1 MEPTLAQLGEDR
13 AIALISETLADVPMP
28 EGWVGIGDD
37 AAVTTL
43 TPGMQAVTTTDIL
56 VEDIHFRRR
65 TTSARELGW
74 KAIAVNVS
82 DVASMG
88 ALPRWATVSVALPK
102 DCPAAWVEELY
113 RGVAEGSRSVG
124 LAIVGGDT
132 TGSPGPLMVS
142 VTVVGEAERPLL
154 RSGAQAGD
162 WVCVT
167 GPVGES
173 AAGLWLLEHAG
184 DAPLGEA
191 AGNVPLSDAER
202 DALTRAHRQPRPHV
216 AEGRALAQSGFRV
229 AVLDNSDGLGRSAL
243 ILAQANQVTVSL
255 EADRLPLSQP
265 LRRLAAHAKVDP
277 LDWGLWGGEDYNLV
291 FSVEPEGLL
300 AVTRAVEAVGGK
312 VWVVGRMGKGPAIAV
327 LERNGHAEPLRSQNA
342 FQHFGGKPAP

>member
-43 TPGMQAVTTTDIL
+43 TPGMKAVTTTDIL
-56 VEDIHFRRR
+56 VEDVHFRRR

-113 RGVAEGSRSVG
+113 RGVAECSRSVG

-184 DAPLGEA
+184 DVPLGEA
-191 AGNVPLSDAER
+191 ETS
-202 DALTRAHRQPRPHV
+202 ALTRAHRQPRPHV
-216 AEGRALAQSGFRV
+216 AEGRVLAQSGFRV
-229 AVLDNSDGLGRSAL
+229 SVLDNSDGLGRSAL
-243 ILAQANQVTVSL
+243 ILAQANQVTVTL
-255 EADRLPLSQP
+255 EAERLPLSEP
-265 LRRLAAHAKVDP
+265 LRRLAAHATVDP

-291 FSVEPEGLL
+291 FSVEPEGLM
-300 AVTRAVEAVGGK
+300 AVSRAVEAVGGRI
-312 VWVVGRMGKGPAIAV
+312 WAVGRMSEGPAIAV
-327 LERNGHAEPLRSQNA
+327 LDRNGHAEPLGSQNA
-342 FQHFGGKPAP
+342 FQHFGANPAP